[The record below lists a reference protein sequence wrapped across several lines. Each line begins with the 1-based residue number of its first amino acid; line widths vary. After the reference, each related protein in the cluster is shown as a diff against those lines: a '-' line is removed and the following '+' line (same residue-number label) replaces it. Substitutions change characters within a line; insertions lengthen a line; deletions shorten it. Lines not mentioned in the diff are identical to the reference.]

1 MLEDMHDSTTSTNS
15 TRRAS
20 EMSSAYDENT
30 SAQDENADVLVAA
43 SPADG
48 RAQQKKRRRRS
59 SVIPPMN
66 FNNPDDAYS
75 SSPGTGSS
83 DAEDDVNASRGSDDE
98 DTATPDVFTAA
109 QEDAII
115 AGHSNED
122 DGGDDDVT
130 MEMAND
136 EITAAFRPWAKQVM
150 DAAMES
156 RHLLLPPE
164 QENINPFSPAF
175 KTGIAAALVSP
186 ARSDVTGDD
195 MSMDITRAVGGI
207 VKEKPASRRQSV
219 RNRRRSSGISSSGGE
234 TMEFTTAI
242 GGIQSQ
248 GADNEEDSHADTN
261 EDLSMEFTAVLGG
274 IQGRQLSVQQLPT
287 EQEVAEE
294 DDDGD
299 MEMTTAIGGII
310 RQPTALSMIQEE
322 ATEIE
327 MEMTTAIGGILP
339 TSVETP
345 NSVMPMVA
353 SAPST
358 NTPDIFTPRP
368 AISGSKRKSII
379 ASETGSPSI
388 STRSPRTR
396 GQAKNDS
403 FLPTPSKSP
412 ATPSKRNPAK
422 ATRPITP
429 GKTPPAKSAAL
440 QRDAEPK
447 KLFQQELSAAEQ
459 TGFTPIGARTL
470 RFDATAENTMAN
482 AYASMSPAKRRMSG
496 LGFDKEGLGSPRV
509 AALLDRRASI
519 GEQAGI
525 FTPSKAGTRMIRFE
539 DPKFMEADIMR
550 EHQDEERRESAQY
563 ILEQEAEGDEDYDH
577 TATLRDAIG
586 NMTPKKTPQQKNLK
600 GRKSLAPGGALGLL
614 GKRPRELDDSDE
626 DGTPRGLQG
635 RQSSPVKRIRL
646 QAPPTKQETI
656 GRLPNPALSFE
667 SVRASTPLAEVVAT
681 STTPKHQGHFK
692 DTEMLASAQK
702 PIPTMGQQRIPE
714 ADLAEEV
721 EVVERIH
728 LQDFLNMTSI
738 RFMEL
743 NTTKRRHT
751 VMPSGDGKADHIE
764 EDANPIRHFE
774 AAVVAGA
781 CTIPMLELFQ
791 HVSCAVSYDESRTDI
806 LHSPAENSRSILLR
820 DVVSSAR
827 SRQIL
832 LKRIRHYF
840 VSTCL
845 RHLLIVLSWT
855 TSSSR

>member
-1 MLEDMHDSTTSTNS
+1 MHDSTTSTNS

-20 EMSSAYDENT
+20 EMSSAYDEKT
-30 SAQDENADVLVAA
+30 SAQTEQGDVIVAA

-48 RAQQKKRRRRS
+48 HAQQKKRRRRS

-75 SSPGTGSS
+75 SSPMTGSS
-83 DAEDDVNASRGSDDE
+83 DSGDDADAAEDSGD

-115 AGHSNED
+115 AGHSNQNDAQDED
-122 DGGDDDVT
+122 VS

-136 EITAAFRPWAKQVM
+136 EITAAFKPWVKQVM
-150 DAAMES
+150 ESAMES

-175 KTGIAAALVSP
+175 KTGTATAMVSP
-186 ARSDVTGDD
+186 ARSDVTGNDD
-195 MSMDITRAVGGI
+195 MSMDITRAIGGI
-207 VKEKPASRRQSV
+207 VKQKPTGRRQSV
-219 RNRRRSSGISSSGGE
+219 RSRRRSSGASSAGGE

-248 GADNEEDSHADTN
+248 NADVEEDSHADTN

-274 IQGRQLSVQQLPT
+274 IQGRQLPAQQSPSQR
-287 EQEVAEE
+287 EEVDEE
-294 DDDGD
+294 DDDAD
-299 MEMTTAIGGII
+299 MEMTTAIGGIV

-345 NSVMPMVA
+345 TSALPIVA

-368 AISGSKRKSII
+368 AISGSKRKSIV

-388 STRSPRTR
+388 STRSPRSR
-396 GQAKNDS
+396 AQAKNDS

-412 ATPSKRNPAK
+412 ATPSRRNVARS
-422 ATRPITP
+422 TRPITP
-429 GKTPPAKSAAL
+429 GKTPPAKSTAL
-440 QRDAEPK
+440 QREAEPK
-447 KLFQQELSAAEQ
+447 KLFQQELSVAEK
-459 TGFTPIGARTL
+459 TGFTPTGARTL

-519 GEQAGI
+519 GEQAGT
-525 FTPSKAGTRMIRFE
+525 FTPSKAGARMIRFE
-539 DPKFMEADIMR
+539 DPKVMEAEIVR

-577 TATLRDAIG
+577 TATLKEAIG
-586 NMTPKKTPQQKNLK
+586 NMTPKKTPQKKNLK

-635 RQSSPVKRIRL
+635 RESSPVKRIRL

-656 GRLPNPALSFE
+656 GRLTNPALSFE
-667 SVRASTPLAEVVAT
+667 SVRASTPMAEVAENT
-681 STTPKHQGHFK
+681 LNATTPKHKGYFK
-692 DTEMLASAQK
+692 DAELLPSAQK
-702 PIPTMGQQRIPE
+702 PVPTMGQQRISE
-714 ADLAEEV
+714 ADLAEEA
-721 EVVERIH
+721 EVVEKIH

-751 VMPSGDGKADHIE
+751 VMPNGDGKADHAKE
-764 EDANPIRHFE
+764 ETDPVKRFE
-774 AAVVAGA
+774 DAVVAGA
-781 CTIPMLELFQ
+781 CTIPLLELFQ
-791 HVSCAVSYDESRTDI
+791 HVCF
-806 LHSPAENSRSILLR
+806 P
-820 DVVSSAR
+820 VSSSNNLANVFLSHVESSKNTSRKDEASSVR
-827 SRQIL
+827 SKQIL
-832 LKRIRHYF
+832 SKRTRRSSA
-840 VSTCL
+840 STCL
-845 RHLLIVLSWT
+845 RLLLTAQSWIT
-855 TSSSR
+855 NSSR